1 MSKNSSKALNWIAGG
16 IAAYFVGSAIA
27 GAIKRKN
34 ATSGI
39 GAAKRRIYKE
49 ISLAQQAGVDFAKKY
64 DELTD
69 DEILALQRVSNDTG
83 FTETYY
89 KGLKKAYD
97 AISGIG
103 EAYDVADENGNTVLT
118 WIEDPEI
125 HAAHNREIEEARQR
139 TLEAEARAEKARKSK
154 RATERRLQQMSL
166 FGIGYPKATPPFWYG
181 IKSVELIPHG
191 EWSDP
196 EIYYKGRLYNAVV
209 AEEEL
214 YAIWREQ
221 IEFEE
226 TPYDFETWMR
236 KVGGDYLKSDVLPYM
251 NYEVVV

>member
-1 MSKNSSKALNWIAGG
+1 MITALLLT
-16 IAAYFVGSAIA
+16 A
-27 GAIKRKN
+27 GALWLIGRNKRV
-34 ATSGI
+34 SGI

-49 ISLAQQAGVDFAKKY
+49 ISLAQQAGVDFTKKY
-64 DELTD
+64 EDLTD

-166 FGIGYPKATPPFWYG
+166 FGCGTGAL
-181 IKSVELIPHG
+181 SVEDGLEPELLEFVRQNVDPRRMSIAFDQIDEMRCPLSMAEPTLYDQIIDLVE
-191 EWSDP
+191 EWCTD
-196 EIYYKGRLYNAVV
+196 NAIDADDIWSLFD
-209 AEEEL
+209 AEDIFWAL
-214 YAIWREQ
+214 
-221 IEFEE
+221 
-226 TPYDFETWMR
+226 
-236 KVGGDYLKSDVLPYM
+236 
-251 NYEVVV
+251 